1 MRAPVLPLVAC
12 LLLAGAS
19 ATGAQAP
26 DTVFLEEL
34 TWTELRDQ
42 IHGGKTTMLVPVG
55 GTEQNGPAIALGKHN
70 ARVRALAERVARGL
84 GDALV
89 APVIAYV
96 PEGQVSPPTGHMRFP
111 GTLSVPEGAFAQ
123 MLEGTARSLRQHG
136 VRDVVFLGDHGP
148 TQAVLRAVAARLN
161 REWGGGAARA
171 HAVEE
176 YYRAAQSEFPRLLR
190 DRGYRADEVGTHGGL
205 ADTSLTLA
213 LAPGLVRADR
223 LRPGTGERG
232 DGADGDPRRAT
243 AGLGALGV
251 DAIVAQ
257 TVDAVKK
264 SLGRR

>member
-1 MRAPVLPLVAC
+1 MRALLLSLVAC
-12 LLLAGAS
+12 LLLAGA
-19 ATGAQAP
+19 AAAQAP

-34 TWTELRDQ
+34 TWTELRDR

-70 ARVRALAERVARGL
+70 ARARALAERVARGL

-89 APVIAYV
+89 APVVAYV
-96 PEGQVSPPTGHMRFP
+96 PEGRVSPPTGHMRFP
-111 GTLSVPEGAFAQ
+111 GTLSVPEGAFAEV
-123 MLEGTARSLRQHG
+123 LEGTARSLRQHG

-148 TQAVLRAVAARLN
+148 TLSVLRAVAVRLN
-161 REWGGGAARA
+161 REWSGGPARA

-176 YYRAAQSEFPRLLR
+176 YYRAAQAEFPRLLR
-190 DRGYRADEVGTHGGL
+190 ERGYRADEIGTHAGL
-205 ADTSLTLA
+205 ADAALTLA

-223 LRPGTGERG
+223 LRPGTGDSG

-243 AGLGALGV
+243 AALGVIGV